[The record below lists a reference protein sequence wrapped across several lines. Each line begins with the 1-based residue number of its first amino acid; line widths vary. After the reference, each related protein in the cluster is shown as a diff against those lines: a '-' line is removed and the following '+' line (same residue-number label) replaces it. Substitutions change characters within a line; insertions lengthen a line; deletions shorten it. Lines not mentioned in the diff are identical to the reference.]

1 MRFPP
6 AAALLA
12 ACLVLPAVAW
22 AQAPGQTISVG
33 DWKVSNSKNKEGVQ
47 TCATFVEFDDKSIV
61 GFSAGTDGTT
71 TFLVSEPDAA
81 LKENG
86 QYPVSYQVDKNK
98 AWLGTG
104 IAVDAHMIVVPVPN
118 PDEVFQQ
125 FMAGNTLSVTA
136 AGKSFDEP
144 LDGSSNA
151 ITALASCIRAAKGNQ

>member
-1 MRFPP
+1 MMRHLI
-6 AAALLA
+6 AAALLTTVA
-12 ACLVLPAVAW
+12 AAAAH

-47 TCATFVEFDDKSIV
+47 TCATFIEFEDKSIV
-61 GFSAGTDGTT
+61 GFSAGSDDAT
-71 TFLVSEPDAA
+71 TFLVSEPEAA

-98 AWLGTG
+98 AWQGTG

-125 FMAGNTLSVTA
+125 FMAGNTLTVTA

-151 ITALASCIRAAKGNQ
+151 ITALAGCVVAAKNNK